1 MTRNPKSILPDKLPR
16 NPNLLQEAVRRRDFL
31 AKEVT
36 AAAEPLT
43 VYLKGARN
51 KKRSLTI
58 VLRVSAIRLMH
69 LDCGRIRAITHI
81 SQGGG
86 IVTAQTQEKGDE
98 IPRRITMLQNPS
110 RLYW

>member
-1 MTRNPKSILPDKLPR
+1 MPLGGGIRSPFYQINFLETLK
-16 NPNLLQEAVRRRDFL
+16 LLQEAVRRRNFL

-43 VYLKGARN
+43 VYLKGGSN

-58 VLRVSAIRLMH
+58 VLRVCAIHRIH
-69 LDCGRIRAITHI
+69 LDLGRIRAITHI

-98 IPRRITMLQNPS
+98 IP
-110 RLYW
+110 